1 MFELRK
7 KPFVLKSWWFQLGDF
22 VQNTSHT
29 QNTGLWN
36 QLQSNPSMGQF
47 CRTTNSTRTGEA
59 PFVETRGGAQCQP
72 SLRRRWPVCTGF
84 PTRYPETT
92 RGGRYWVCLV
102 KHWKQTLTTAWVV
115 IGPKTTIKQKNISNK
130 KQKGTYHYN
139 FQSDPPESVFV
150 QYDRYPPVTLE

>member
-1 MFELRK
+1 MSVFELGGNHS
-7 KPFVLKSWWFQLGDF
+7 FSESWWFVYKTRHTHKIQACG
-22 VQNTSHT
+22 TSSKVT
-29 QNTGLWN
+29 TGQPNN
-36 QLQSNPSMGQF
+36 QHAVA
-47 CRTTNSTRTGEA
+47 STRTGEV

-102 KHWKQTLTTAWVV
+102 KHWKKTVSIDYSMQDHHQT
-115 IGPKTTIKQKNISNK
+115 KNIYPK

-150 QYDRYPPVTLE
+150 QHDRYPPVTLE